1 MLREAAFQTNS
12 RRVVE
17 KLEPLEELGCFYWR
31 LEVFQQAWQWRSYVQ
46 HQIVPAI
53 GAGAGAGA
61 GAVHG
66 RHSADYAESEEHP
79 RRAPRG
85 YSEAVRLP

>member
-46 HQIVPAI
+46 HQIVPAT
-53 GAGAGAGA
+53 GAGA